1 MIPAGPSP
9 QYEARLLDIL
19 QSRNWMALR
28 EFTRQ
33 ENQVPD
39 DVYEQGQHFWEVML
53 HKLICSRIETLGLH
67 EESRKWLEANGYSTD
82 LGAY

>member
-9 QYEARLLDIL
+9 QYEARLLGIL
-19 QSRNWMALR
+19 QNRDWMALR

-39 DVYEQGQHFWEVML
+39 DVYDQNQHFWEVML
-53 HKLICSRIETLGLH
+53 HKLICSRIDTLGLH
-67 EESRKWLEANGYSTD
+67 EESRKWLTDNGYSTD
-82 LGAY
+82 LGGY